1 MFELIANNAYVFWII
16 VCVFFYLYH
25 IGGDDIVFFRKKQ
38 YDVDP
43 KASEKL
49 TDALNKFTRSRDFA
63 VMGATTIEVD
73 GVEHSFDALLFTY
86 AGVTAFSLQPQIGET
101 YAELTSEEWATIW
114 NGSRTTF
121 ANPLLK
127 MEDNEKLFR
136 EIFRKE
142 GVKYGKSQNMVVFTN
157 DKANVV
163 ASRTVPVCHV
173 NDLDK
178 KLAEKCLND
187 NGANIEG
194 MKAAIEKYKK

>member
-1 MFELIANNAYVFWII
+1 MFELFANNAYIFWII

-38 YDVDP
+38 YDIDP

-63 VMGATTIEVD
+63 VMGPTTIEVD
-73 GVEHSFDALLFTY
+73 GVEYSFDALLFTY

-114 NGSRTTF
+114 NGRTTF

-127 MEDNEKLFR
+127 MEGNEKLFR

-142 GVKYGKSQNMVVFTN
+142 GVKYGNSQNMVVFTN

-163 ASRTVPVCHV
+163 ASRNVPVCHII
-173 NDLDK
+173 DLDK
-178 KLAEKCLND
+178 KLADKCLAD
-187 NGANIEG
+187 NGANING
-194 MKAAIEKYKK
+194 MKAAVEKYKK